1 MLTSRLVGV
10 NEHACAAIV
19 EEAAREQSIPGMAW
33 AVLDRD
39 GILAKGAIGAA
50 DIAHGVRASTDTLFR
65 IASMTKSFTAL
76 GLLLL
81 RDEGVLSLTD
91 PLVRWVP
98 EARALVSPTKDA
110 PVLTLGMLASMG
122 GGLVEDD
129 PWADRQLAMEA
140 EDFVQLLEGGI
151 GFDRD
156 PGVAFEYSNLGYA
169 LLGLAIERAS
179 GRSLPEFVSE
189 RILGPLGM
197 TTATFAVDRAEVS
210 RRAAGYSLVDG
221 RPVEEPLLAHG
232 AFGAMGGLAVSVE
245 ELARWVGLHLRA
257 WPPRD
262 DPEGGLVARAT
273 LREMATASRMVVP
286 AKDKDPE
293 VMAQGYGYGLM
304 IVHHRSLGRLVGHSG
319 GLPGFGSRMEW
330 DPVRGVGAVVVA
342 NRTYARLVQV
352 ARALL
357 AEAASSIEPPVT
369 VSAPLEAAIQAI
381 GRALEDPSAIEGA
394 VAPTYWLDRDDNRRP
409 PDFAALVARLGR
421 PAAVGAIAPEGRL
434 RGKLSIQG
442 EAASAVLEVL
452 LEPSAPHRIQ
462 FVDVS
467 VED

>member
-1 MLTSRLVGV
+1 
-10 NEHACAAIV
+10 
-19 EEAAREQSIPGMAW
+19 
-33 AVLDRD
+33 
-39 GILAKGAIGAA
+39 
-50 DIAHGVRASTDTLFR
+50 
-65 IASMTKSFTAL
+65 
-76 GLLLL
+76 
-81 RDEGVLSLTD
+81 
-91 PLVRWVP
+91 VRWVP
-98 EARALVSPTKDA
+98 EARALVSSTKDA
-110 PVLTLGMLASMG
+110 PALTLGMLASMG

-179 GRSLPEFVSE
+179 GRSLPELVSE
-189 RILGPLGM
+189 RILEPLGM

-210 RRAAGYSLVDG
+210 RRAAGYSLIDG
-221 RPVEEPLLAHG
+221 RPFEEPLLAHG

-286 AKDKDPE
+286 AKDQDPE

-304 IVHHRSLGRLVGHSG
+304 ITHHRTLGRLVGHSG

-330 DPVRGVGAVVVA
+330 DLVRGVGAVVVA
-342 NRTYARLVQV
+342 NRTYARVVQV
-352 ARALL
+352 ARALV
-357 AEAASSIEPPVT
+357 AEAASTIEVPVA
-369 VSAPLEAAIQAI
+369 VSPPLEAAVQAI
-381 GRALEDPSAIEGA
+381 GRSLADPSAIEGA
-394 VAPTYWLDRDDNRRP
+394 VAPTYWLDRDDARRP
-409 PDFAALVARLGR
+409 PDFGALAARLG
-421 PAAVGAIAPEGRL
+421 PPIAVGRVVPEGRL
-434 RGKLSIQG
+434 RGRLRVEGATS
-442 EAASAVLEVL
+442 SAVLEVL
-452 LEPSAPHRIQ
+452 LEPAPPHRIQ
-462 FVDVS
+462 FIAVTEAD
-467 VED
+467 